1 MLGYL
6 SKRHMVPDVQG
17 KYLINDSHRAC
28 LADFG
33 LPAILYKTKMV
44 YTLPNT
50 HPYLRTRNNAVD
62 GARALL

>member
-1 MLGYL
+1 MF
-6 SKRHMVPDVQG
+6 KANI
-17 KYLINDSHRAC
+17 LINDSHRAC

-62 GARALL
+62 WRQSSLMSLAHESN